1 MVKVYAM
8 FHLVIA
14 DSELELI
21 PKELLENLH
30 ILKHAKKRDK
40 EPECML
46 LDSNFHHRA
55 MQDLVDQK
63 RRGRPDIIYAVL
75 LLAQDSVLN
84 REKNLRI
91 YIHTRHNQV
100 ISIDPAARL
109 PKSYNR
115 FVGLFESVLVG
126 NKTPLVKCEEL
137 SLNDLVSK
145 LNPSRVIA
153 FSENGKPIE
162 LPSYVD
168 SVSDNTCFIIGGFPH
183 GDFIADVS
191 NISDEVITIY
201 KESLNAITV
210 ASELLT
216 CLRYAK
222 KPKPF

>member
-1 MVKVYAM
+1 MV
-8 FHLVIA
+8 
-14 DSELELI
+14 
-21 PKELLENLH
+21 
-30 ILKHAKKRDK
+30 
-40 EPECML
+40 
-46 LDSNFHHRA
+46 
-55 MQDLVDQK
+55 
-63 RRGRPDIIYAVL
+63 
-75 LLAQDSVLN
+75 
-84 REKNLRI
+84 
-91 YIHTRHNQV
+91 
-100 ISIDPAARL
+100 SIDPAARL

-153 FSENGKPIE
+153 FSEKGKPIE

-183 GDFIADVS
+183 GDFITDIS
-191 NISDEVITIY
+191 NISDEVITIH